1 MLMSN
6 VVLIGFMGTGKTT
19 TGRLLAARLGRQ
31 FIDIDKKIELEN
43 NLSISDMFAQHG
55 EEYFRR
61 KEAEMIARVTRCKCA
76 VIATGGGSVMFPENV
91 LRLKHNGVLIALTAS
106 LDVILERT
114 GRRTTR
120 PLLERP
126 DREEYIADLLQE
138 RSRLYQIADYTVDT
152 SIGSPPQVTEK
163 IIAFLRK
170 GGYLRGRG

>member
-1 MLMSN
+1 MKN

-31 FIDIDKKIELEN
+31 FIDIDKRIELEN
-43 NLSISDMFAQHG
+43 NMSISEMFAQHG
-55 EEYFRR
+55 EEYFRK
-61 KEAEMIARVTRCKCA
+61 KEADMIARVTRYKSA

-91 LRLKHNGVLIALTAS
+91 LRLKQNGVLIALTAS
-106 LDVILERT
+106 LEVILERT

-126 DREEYIADLLQE
+126 DREAYIAALLQE
-138 RSRLYQIADYTVDT
+138 RSQVYSIADYTVDT

-163 IIAFLRK
+163 IITFLRK
-170 GGYLRGRG
+170 GGYLRGRS